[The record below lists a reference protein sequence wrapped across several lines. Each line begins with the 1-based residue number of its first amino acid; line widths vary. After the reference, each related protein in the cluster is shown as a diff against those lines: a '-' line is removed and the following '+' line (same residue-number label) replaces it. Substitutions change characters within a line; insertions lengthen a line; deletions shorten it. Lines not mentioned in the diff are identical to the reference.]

1 MTDVV
6 CLGILVAD
14 VITRPVDDVPATGSL
29 GFVDEVA
36 LHGGGCALNTASTLA
51 RLGLRAAVAGKV
63 GADPFGDFLLD
74 LLDARGVIR
83 DAVVR
88 DPSVPTSSTVV
99 LVSEAGER
107 TFLHAPG
114 ASDALTREELD
125 PGLLYVGRA
134 LHLAG
139 ALVMEGLD
147 GEPFAAIAAE
157 AQRRGVLTSLDT
169 VWDPTGRWARLE
181 PCLAHVDLAVPS
193 LGEGEAVSGERG
205 AERVATWFR
214 DQGVGEVG
222 LTMGRGGAYV
232 SGAGFTGFVDGMPVT
247 AVDDTGAGDAF
258 AAGMLY
264 GKLAGWDLERTARFA
279 CALGALAT
287 TVVGASDAVP
297 SLDEALALAGIE

>member
-1 MTDVV
+1 MRTSSRVPSTRCRRPDHSVSSTRSRFTE
-6 CLGILVAD
+6 AD
-14 VITRPVDDVPATGSL
+14 ARS
-29 GFVDEVA
+29 
-36 LHGGGCALNTASTLA
+36 NTASTLA
-51 RLGLRAAVAGKV
+51 KLGLDAAVAGKV

-74 LLDARGVIR
+74 LLDARGVAR

-88 DPSVPTSSTVV
+88 DPRVPTSSTVV
-99 LVSEAGER
+99 LVGETGER

-114 ASDALTREELD
+114 ASNALRREELD
-125 PGLLYVGRA
+125 PELLYAGRA

-157 AQRRGVLTSLDT
+157 ARRRGVLTSLDT

-181 PCLAHVDLAVPS
+181 PALAHLDLVVPS
-193 LGEGEAVSGERG
+193 MGEGEAVSGERG
-205 AERVATWFR
+205 AERVAAWFR
-214 DQGVGEVG
+214 DRGVGEVA

-232 SGAGFTGFVDGMPVT
+232 SGAGFAGFVDGIPVA

-264 GKLAGWDLERTARFA
+264 GKLAGWRLERAARFA

-297 SLDEALALAGIE
+297 SVDEALALAGIE